1 MKTNKGTKIVIL
13 DYVKIGNNDLL
24 LYVINGDQ
32 EHEFRYLNNKQ
43 LKLVST
49 DVTGFIHALR
59 KMKDINNLT
68 MHEIIIWLF
77 EIGTAY
83 VFPEQDYIKYTEE
96 VRELAS
102 KQQI

>member
-1 MKTNKGTKIVIL
+1 MKIDKKIRITVL
-13 DYVKIGNNDLL
+13 DYVKIGNNDSL
-24 LYVINGDQ
+24 LYVINADNK
-32 EHEFRYLNNKQ
+32 HEFRYLNNKQ